1 MDLKKFKIRKEVIVG
16 FLFVAA
22 LTILI
27 WGIMYLKGTEMF
39 RNRMIIYAV
48 YDKVN
53 GLVPANPV
61 TINGLKVGQ
70 VKSLS
75 FSKENPRKI
84 IAVLYINNA
93 DYPIPVNSVA
103 RIYSADLMGSKEIDI
118 VLGDSPVMLKNGDT
132 LVSATE
138 ATLGESV
145 NQQLAPLKVK
155 AENLISSID
164 TLATVMNQLLNKN
177 TRNDLVEAIEH
188 VKETLENLA
197 HTTMNLDTLMSSQRN
212 NLARIINNVESIS
225 SNLKKNND
233 KITNILENFSDV
245 SDSIAKAN
253 IPATFSQVNKTLA
266 DLDAVIGKIN
276 RGEGSLGLL
285 VNDQKLY
292 NEVEKAA
299 RDLNLLLEDIKAN
312 PKKYV
317 KVSVF

>member
-1 MDLKKFKIRKEVIVG
+1 
-16 FLFVAA
+16 
-22 LTILI
+22 
-27 WGIMYLKGTEMF
+27 MYLKGTEMF

>member
-164 TLATVMNQLLNKN
+164 TLATVMNQVLNKN

-312 PKKYV
+312 PSKYI

>member
-164 TLATVMNQLLNKN
+164 TLATVMNHLLNKN

>member
-22 LTILI
+22 LTILV

-39 RNRMIIYAV
+39 RNRMIVYAV

-75 FSKENPRKI
+75 FSKDNPRKI

-93 DYPIPVNSVA
+93 NYPIPVNSVA

-118 VLGDSPVMLKNGDT
+118 VLGDSPVMLKDGDT
-132 LVSATE
+132 LISATE

-145 NQQLAPLKVK
+145 NQQLAPLKAK
-155 AENLISSID
+155 AESLISSID
-164 TLATVMNQLLNKN
+164 TLATVMNQVLNKN
-177 TRNDLVEAIEH
+177 TRDDLVEAIEH

-197 HTTMNLDTLMSSQRN
+197 HTTMNLDTLMSSERN

-266 DLDAVIGKIN
+266 DLDTVIGKIN
-276 RGEGSLGLL
+276 RGEGSVGLL

-292 NEVEKAA
+292 KEVEKAA